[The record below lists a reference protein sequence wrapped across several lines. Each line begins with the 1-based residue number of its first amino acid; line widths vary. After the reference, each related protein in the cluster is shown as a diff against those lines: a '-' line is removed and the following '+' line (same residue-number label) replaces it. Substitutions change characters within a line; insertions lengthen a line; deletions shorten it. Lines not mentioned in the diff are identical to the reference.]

1 MAFGRRGGFALNAP
15 KVITFV
21 ISLVLVVVA
30 VGSLYT
36 RVPAVGAF
44 VTTHRFWI
52 AVAGYVLLALGVL
65 LPGL

>member
-1 MAFGRRGGFALNAP
+1 MALMRRGGFGLNAP

-30 VGSLYT
+30 LLSMHTQL
-36 RVPAVGAF
+36 PAGAAF
-44 VTTHRFWI
+44 VGQHRFGI
-52 AVAGYVLLALGVL
+52 IVVAYALLAAGCV